1 MQPTLE
7 DEPFGGKPK
16 PREFYI
22 PSERK
27 QNLINEIYNDNNSG
41 IFGFFTGM
49 SKTKTKL
56 NVDAP

>member
-7 DEPFGGKPK
+7 DEPFVGKSK
-16 PREFYI
+16 PREFHI

-27 QNLINEIYNDNNSG
+27 QNLINEIYNDSNSG

-49 SKTKTKL
+49 SKTKTKI
-56 NVDAP
+56 NVDS